1 MSHVQTST
9 CDIKHFQEKESESLT
24 VFNDKIPCHHF
35 KSDSIH
41 KKRVREEEEEENHA
55 FKKKGEDA
63 QNSQDIILL
72 NLS

>member
-24 VFNDKIPCHHF
+24 VFNDKIPCRHF

-41 KKRVREEEEEENHA
+41 KKRVREEEEENHA

-63 QNSQDIILL
+63 QNNQDIILL